1 MAGVR
6 SACMGSVILCDNL
19 TCERPG
25 WNSRGGRITA
35 FSGRFPAGEVIG
47 FCGED
52 GCGKGLLL
60 NVIGLLE
67 KADSGRLVLLGHD
80 AASFCEEETATFRNE
95 ACGFLFGHPYLLPS
109 FTVAENVAMPLF
121 RICGGEAREARD
133 RTRLVLEFAGIGELE
148 TVRAGTLDSALRWR
162 AAFARA
168 IVHEP
173 QILIAISPPAP
184 DLLPLARRAADQFGI
199 TVLWAGAHGAV
210 AGLADRV
217 ITLENGRAV
226 PA

>member
-1 MAGVR
+1 MAGV
-6 SACMGSVILCDNL
+6 SAILCENL
-19 TCERPG
+19 SCERPG
-25 WNSRGGRITA
+25 WSASGPGRVDG
-35 FSGRFPAGEVIG
+35 FSGEFLPGEFVG

-67 KADSGRLVLLGHD
+67 KADSGRLVLLGHEAGDFSDDD
-80 AASFCEEETATFRNE
+80 AATFRNE

-133 RTRLVLEFAGIGELE
+133 RTRLVLEFAGIGALE
-148 TVRAGTLDSALRWR
+148 TARAGMLEPALRWR

-168 IVHEP
+168 LVHEP
-173 QILIAISPPAP
+173 QVLIAISPPDP
-184 DLLPLARRAADQFGI
+184 DLLALARLAADRFGL
-199 TVLWAGAHGAV
+199 TVLWAGARDAV
-210 AGLADRV
+210 SGFADR
-217 ITLENGRAV
+217 IIQMQGGRV
-226 PA
+226 VSP

>member
-1 MAGVR
+1 MQAV
-6 SACMGSVILCDNL
+6 AAIICENL
-19 TCERPG
+19 SCARP
-25 WNSRGGRITA
+25 NHGGRVRG
-35 FSGRFPAGEVIG
+35 FSGDFDPGEFVG

-80 AASFCEEETATFRNE
+80 EADFSGEDAATFRNE

-121 RICGGEAREARD
+121 RICGGGAREARD
-133 RTRLVLEFAGIGELE
+133 RTRQVLGFSGIGDLE
-148 TVRAGTLDSALRWR
+148 TRRAGMLEPALRWR

-168 IVHEP
+168 LVHHP
-173 QILIAISPPAP
+173 RILIAISPPDP
-184 DLLPLARRAADQFGI
+184 GLIPLARSAAEQLGI
-199 TVLWAGAHGAV
+199 TVLWAGPREAV
-210 AGLADRV
+210 APHADR
-217 ITLENGRAV
+217 IIEMRDGRSTG
-226 PA
+226 P